1 MNGSSFDYRQVSS
14 HTRPDVARQ
23 RQWFD
28 IRDLLIPVDEE
39 DKLREALDLA
49 SQCDHAD
56 AVLVTGLLC
65 GVTSFAE
72 ARAGFLGMSR

>member
-1 MNGSSFDYRQVSS
+1 MNGSSFDYRQVFS
-14 HTRPDVARQ
+14 HTPPDVARQ

-28 IRDLLIPVDEE
+28 IRDLLMIPVDEE

-56 AVLVTGLLC
+56 AVLVTGLLY
-65 GVTSFAE
+65 GVTS
-72 ARAGFLGMSR
+72 LG